1 MDARIGMLVR
11 DGQPVYYAY
20 ANGHD
25 KPPIEGSL
33 PAVELA
39 LGLRL
44 SATPTPRASLPLRE
58 FDVTVTPRML
68 TYGSHGTNGAYTV
81 PVIATTHAEA
91 IKQAR
96 ADRGDQ
102 EGRFGVTA
110 DYRARLRKS

>member
-1 MDARIGMLVR
+1 MDSRIGMLMR
-11 DGQPVYYAY
+11 DGQPVYYAF

-25 KPPIEGSL
+25 KPAIEGSL
-33 PAVELA
+33 STVELA

-44 SATPTPRASLPLRE
+44 SAAPSAKPAPRD

-68 TYGSHGTNGAYTV
+68 TYGSHGTNGTYTV
-81 PVIATTHAEA
+81 PVVATTHAEA

-102 EGRFGVTA
+102 EGRFAVPA
-110 DYRARLRKS
+110 DYRARLRKP